1 MCEEGDV
8 EKRSIASRLSEENIR
23 RGFKHNST
31 KGVVLE

>member
-8 EKRSIASRLSEENIR
+8 EKRSLVGGLSKENIW